1 MLLPIQI
8 DVTDTPLPIPESLT
22 LLLEKEIQRAYQHA
36 PPSSPIDP
44 IFAITLV
51 FRDPGYD
58 PLLGGYHPVE
68 IRLGRVGGITY
79 RLGYLTDFSYVG
91 SGDQVALMREV
102 DFEFSAQLCVMR
114 YLPPI
119 ALCRVG
125 EFFERYVTN
134 FISYYGNNV
143 YEVEVL
149 WEN

>member
-1 MLLPIQI
+1 MPLPIHI
-8 DVTDTPLPIPESLT
+8 NVRDTPLPIPDALT
-22 LLLEKEIQRAYQHA
+22 DILKKEIQHAYQQT
-36 PPSSPIDP
+36 PPASPEDP
-44 IFAITLV
+44 LFAITLV

-58 PLLGGYHPVE
+58 ALLGGFHPVE
-68 IRLGRVGGITY
+68 IRLGRVEGVTY

-91 SGDQVALMREV
+91 AEDQTELMKEI
-102 DFEFSAQLCVMR
+102 DFDFSVGLCAMR

-125 EFFERYVTN
+125 EFFERYLTN

-143 YEVEVL
+143 YDVEVI